1 MTFTAPPFRGHGRA
15 VAGSPVAGEAPD
27 GLLSWYGGGGRSA
40 AVAARVTPTGVPGRL
55 GEVDT
60 VAHWRALIVLG
71 TAQFLMVLDTSVMNV
86 SISQL
91 VEDFHT
97 EVTTIQAVITLY
109 ALVMAAFMMIGG
121 RLGDILGRRRLFVL
135 GLVVY
140 GIGSALTALAPTVWV
155 LALGWSVIEG
165 LGAALVLP
173 AMAALVAESYHGRE
187 RAVAYG
193 VIGGLAGAG
202 IAVGPLLGG
211 WVTTYLSWR
220 LVFAGEVVV
229 VAAILCFHRV
239 VAESVRAD
247 PRPRLD
253 VVGAAL
259 SAAGLGLGVLG
270 VLQSSSWG
278 WVQPR
283 NPPFT
288 VLGFAPTLFVISAG
302 AVVLALFVHWE
313 RRRDAHGAD
322 PLVHLPLLSRPPL
335 RSGLMTLLSQ
345 NLILLGLFFT
355 IPLYLQVVQG
365 FDAFQTG
372 LRLLPVSITMLVTSM
387 GAARL
392 GRVAGPRRVV
402 RLALVT
408 LAAAIVWLL
417 ATIEPVIDDAQ
428 FAGAMALLGVG
439 MGLLASQL
447 GNVVQSSADEQERSE
462 VGGLQFTAQNLG
474 SALGTAL
481 IGSLLIGALA
491 NAFTTHVE
499 QNPSLSDETRHQT
512 AIALE
517 AGVKFVPTDQVRSA
531 AERAGLPP
539 SEVDAVTDSYASA
552 QLDGLKA
559 AILATGGITLAGFL
573 VTTHLPTARTG
584 RPKHPE
590 SEDAA
595 DAPGPVR

>member
-1 MTFTAPPFRGHGRA
+1 MK
-15 VAGSPVAGEAPD
+15 
-27 GLLSWYGGGGRSA
+27 
-40 AVAARVTPTGVPGRL
+40 
-55 GEVDT
+55 
-60 VAHWRALIVLG
+60 HWRALMVLG

-91 VEDFHT
+91 VEDFDT
-97 EVTTIQAVITLY
+97 EVTAIQAVITLY
-109 ALVMAAFMMIGG
+109 ALVMAAFMSTGG
-121 RLGDILGRRRLFVL
+121 RLGDILGRRRLFIL

-140 GIGSALTALAPTVWV
+140 GVGSALTAVAPTVWV

-165 LGAALVLP
+165 LGAAMVLP
-173 AMAALVAESYHGRE
+173 AMAALVAETYSGRD

-211 WVTTYLSWR
+211 WVTTYLTWR

-229 VAAILCFHRV
+229 VVAMLLFRGVIAASPRP
-239 VAESVRAD
+239 D

-253 VVGAAL
+253 GVGSAL

-288 VLGFAPTLFVISAG
+288 VFGFAPTLFVVAAG
-302 AVVLALFVHWE
+302 VLVLAVFAKWE
-313 RRRDAHGAD
+313 RRREEHGTD
-322 PLVHLPLLSRPPL
+322 PLIHLSLLHKLPL
-335 RSGLMTLLSQ
+335 RSGLLTLLSQ
-345 NLILLGLFFT
+345 NLILLGLFFA

-372 LRLLPVSITMLVTSM
+372 LRLLPVSVTMLVASVL
-387 GAARL
+387 ASRL
-392 GRVAGPRRVV
+392 GRVMGPRRVV
-402 RLALVT
+402 RLALLT
-408 LAAAIVWLL
+408 LLGAIAWLL
-417 ATIEPVIDDAQ
+417 GTIDPVIDDSQ

-447 GNVVQSSADEQERSE
+447 GNVVQSSVGDEERSE

-481 IGSLLIGALA
+481 IGSILIGALA
-491 NAFTTHVE
+491 QAFTTQVE
-499 QNPSLSDETRHQT
+499 KNPDVSEEARRQT
-512 AIALE
+512 SVALE
-517 AGVKFVPTDQVRSA
+517 AGISFVPTDEVRSA
-531 AERAGLPP
+531 AEQAGLPP
-539 SEVDAVTDSYASA
+539 AEVDAVTDSYATA
-552 QLDGLKA
+552 QLNGLKA
-559 AILATGGITLAGFL
+559 AILAAGGITLASFL
-573 VTTHLPTARTG
+573 VTTHLPTG
-584 RPKHPE
+584 RSGRKE
-590 SEDAA
+590 S
-595 DAPGPVR
+595 PGPGAPAGSPGPA

>member
-1 MTFTAPPFRGHGRA
+1 M
-15 VAGSPVAGEAPD
+15 GEAD
-27 GLLSWYGGGGRSA
+27 VGRCTVGSTA
-40 AVAARVTPTGVPGRL
+40 APGRL

-60 VAHWRALIVLG
+60 VTKWRALIVLG

-91 VEDFHT
+91 VDDFDT

-109 ALVMAAFMMIGG
+109 ALVMAAFMITGG
-121 RLGDILGRRRLFVL
+121 RLGDILGRRRMFFL

-140 GIGSALTALAPTVWV
+140 GAGSALTAAAPSVWV

-165 LGAALVLP
+165 LGAAMVLP
-173 AMAALVAESYHGRE
+173 AMAALVAETYHGRD

-211 WVTTYLSWR
+211 WVTTYLTWR
-220 LVFAGEVVV
+220 LVFVGEVVV
-229 VAAILCFHRV
+229 VLAVLACHRV
-239 VAESVRAD
+239 ISESPRTG

-253 VVGAAL
+253 GVGAVL
-259 SAAGLGLGVLG
+259 SATGLALGVFG
-270 VLQSSSWG
+270 VLQSSTWG

-288 VLGFAPTLFVISAG
+288 VLGFAPTLFVVGAG
-302 AVVLALFVHWE
+302 VAVLGLFARWE
-313 RRRDAHGAD
+313 RRREAHGVD
-322 PLVHLPLLSRPPL
+322 PLVHLPLLGRPVL
-335 RSGLMTLLSQ
+335 RSGLLTLVSQ
-345 NLILLGLFFT
+345 NLILLGLFFV

-372 LRLLPVSITMLVTSM
+372 LRLLPVSITML
-387 GAARL
+387 AASVIASRV
-392 GRVAGPRRVV
+392 GRAVAPRRVV

-408 LAAAIVWLL
+408 LTAAIVWLL
-417 ATIEPVIDDAQ
+417 ATIDPVIDDAQ

-439 MGLLASQL
+439 TGLLASQL
-447 GNVVQSSADEQERSE
+447 GNVVQSSVGEEERSE

-481 IGSLLIGALA
+481 IGSILIGALA
-491 NAFTTHVE
+491 HAFTTQVADDPQLSSKARE
-499 QNPSLSDETRHQT
+499 QTS
-512 AIALE
+512 IALE
-517 AGVKFVPTDQVRSA
+517 SGISFVTTDQVRSA
-531 AERAGLPP
+531 AENAGLPP

-559 AILATGGITLAGFL
+559 AILATGGITLASFL
-573 VTTHLPTARTG
+573 VTGHLPAG
-584 RPKHPE
+584 REKSTKHPDT
-590 SEDAA
+590 DASA
-595 DAPGPVR
+595 GAVGTTR